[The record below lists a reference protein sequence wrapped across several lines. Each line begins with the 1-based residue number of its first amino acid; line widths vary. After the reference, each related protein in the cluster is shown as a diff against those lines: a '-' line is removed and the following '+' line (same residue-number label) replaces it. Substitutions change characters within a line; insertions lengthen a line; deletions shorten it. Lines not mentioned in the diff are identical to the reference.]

1 MSAKLRRI
9 IVLIIL
15 AGIIADQY
23 WHHHQQAPG
32 HRPAATALAKPDVL
46 RIGTLTLQSCAI
58 GNRVDD
64 GLPTIS
70 AYCNDFKVPED
81 WSTPAG
87 RQIVLKVAV
96 LRAET
101 DKASTDLVTFL
112 DGGPGGAAT
121 EDYAAVEAG
130 INPLR
135 QSHHILLID
144 QRGTGGSNPLN
155 CEVTKPEKDDARRK
169 FAGNDSNAAAIDA
182 MKACLAKLE
191 TRAAPQFY
199 STSDA
204 IRDLE
209 AVRVALGSP
218 KLDLIGVSYGTRV
231 AQQYLGHY
239 PDAVRSVVL
248 DGPVPNRL
256 ILLSEHARNLENA
269 LQAQFARCQMSPIC
283 SKTYGDPYAT
293 LYRVRNALRAHP
305 QTIDVRDPVSFASL
319 HLTLTADDLASVVR
333 FYAYSPI
340 TAALLPL
347 MLQQA
352 DQGNYGPLLGQKKWL
367 ADDLA
372 DHLASG
378 VEASIICAEDADLL
392 TPRPEDDATL
402 LGSRSI
408 AQTQKLCQLWPHEA
422 RPENFHAPLVSAVP
436 TLVLAGELDPVTP
449 PSYGAEIVRNLGNA
463 LLLTAAGQGHS
474 VIDIGCM
481 PRLVN
486 RFIETLDVKTL
497 DSECLNRLG
506 STPAYIGYN
515 GAAP

>member
-9 IVLIIL
+9 LVAIIL
-15 AGIIADQY
+15 AAIFFIEY
-23 WHHHQQAPG
+23 RHHHPAPSG
-32 HRPAATALAKPDVL
+32 HLSAAIRAAKPDVL
-46 RIGTLTLQSCAI
+46 HIGSLTLQSCAI

-64 GLPTIS
+64 GVPTIS
-70 AYCNDFKVPED
+70 AYCNDFSVPED

-87 RQIVLKVAV
+87 RQIVLRVAV
-96 LRAET
+96 LRANT
-101 DKASTDLVTFL
+101 DKPSTDLVTFL

-121 EDYAAVEAG
+121 QDYATVEAG

-135 QSHHILLID
+135 ESHQILLID
-144 QRGTGGSNPLN
+144 QRGTGGSNPLI
-155 CEVTKPEKDDARRK
+155 CSDTRQDEHSPQKLATID
-169 FAGNDSNAAAIDA
+169 NDAAALEGI
-182 MKACLAKLE
+182 KACLTKLGS
-191 TRAAPQFY
+191 RANPKFY

-204 IRDLE
+204 VRDLE
-209 AVRVALGSP
+209 AVRQALGSP
-218 KLDLIGVSYGTRV
+218 KLDLIGVSYGTRL
-231 AQQYLGHY
+231 AQQYVGRY
-239 PDAVRSVVL
+239 PGTVRSVVL

-269 LQAQFARCQMSPIC
+269 LQAHFAKCRATPVCA
-283 SKTYGDPYAT
+283 KTYGDPYAT

-305 QTIDVRDPVSFASL
+305 QSITVPDPISFKPL

-367 ADDLA
+367 ADDLS
-372 DHLASG
+372 DHLSQG

-392 TPRPEDDATL
+392 TARPEDEATIM
-402 LGSRSI
+402 GNRSI
-408 AQTQKLCQLWPHEA
+408 AQTQKMCQIWPHEA
-422 RPENFHAPLVSAVP
+422 RPENFHAPLVSAIP

-449 PSYGAEIVRNLGNA
+449 PPYGSEIVHSLSNA
-463 LLLTAAGQGHS
+463 RLLTAPGQGHS

-481 PRLVN
+481 PRLVS
-486 RFIETLDVKTL
+486 RFVETLDVKAL
-497 DSECLNRLG
+497 DAHCLERLG
-506 STPAYIGYN
+506 TTPVFIDYN
-515 GAAP
+515 GATP

>member
-9 IVLIIL
+9 LILIIV
-15 AGIIADQY
+15 AGIFASQY
-23 WHHHQQAPG
+23 WHHQQGSGRRTVSTAP
-32 HRPAATALAKPDVL
+32 AKPDVL
-46 RIGTLTLQSCAI
+46 HIGTLTLQSCAI
-58 GNRVDD
+58 GNRIDE

-70 AYCNDFKVPED
+70 AYCIDFKVPED
-81 WSTPAG
+81 WSMPSG
-87 RQIVLKVAV
+87 RQIALKVAV

-101 DKASTDLVTFL
+101 DKPSADLVTFL

-144 QRGTGGSNPLN
+144 QRGTGDSNPLS
-155 CEVTKPEKDDARRK
+155 CEGKKQEKDDLQRK
-169 FAGNDSNAAAIDA
+169 LAGNDSNGAALDA
-182 MKACLAKLE
+182 LKACLAKLE

-218 KLDLIGVSYGTRV
+218 KLDVIGVSYGTRV
-231 AQQYLGHY
+231 AQQYVGHY

-256 ILLSEHARNLENA
+256 ILLSEHASNLESA
-269 LQAQFARCQMSPIC
+269 LRAQFAQCQASPIC

-293 LYRVRNALRAHP
+293 LYQVRNALRAHP
-305 QTIDVRDPVSFASL
+305 QTIDVRDPVSFEPL
-319 HLTLTADDLASVVR
+319 HLTLTAEDLASIVR

-352 DQGNYGPLLGQKKWL
+352 NQGNYAPLLGQKKLL
-367 ADDLA
+367 ADDLS
-372 DHLASG
+372 DHLSGG

-392 TPRPEDDATL
+392 VPRPEDEATIM
-402 LGSRSI
+402 GNRSI
-408 AQTQKLCQLWPHEA
+408 AQTQKLCQMWPHET
-422 RPENFHAPLVSAVP
+422 RPADFHAPLVSAVP

-449 PSYGAEIVRNLGNA
+449 PAYGAEIVRSLSNA
-463 LLLTAAGQGHS
+463 RLLTAAGQGHS

-486 RFIETLDVKTL
+486 RFIETLDVKGL
-497 DSECLNRLG
+497 GVECLQRLG
-506 STPAYIGYN
+506 ATPAYIDYN